1 MAACSMINIRAA
13 SSSAGRV
20 TVLMPVYNGAATIR
34 RALDSVLGQTMP
46 AQQVL
51 VIDDGSTDDTVTRIA
66 GEYEGAVTLVRQSNA
81 GVSSAR
87 NRGLRLATGEYI
99 AMLDADDWWAPGKIA
114 SQVALLDEQPDVVA
128 TYTGLINV
136 FEETGREEPAA
147 AFPAEKLQ
155 SQIRL
160 ENPALAPSAMMV
172 RRSALEA
179 AGGFDA
185 SLRTSEDWDLWFR
198 LLKHGRFAEIKEPLT
213 YYQCSS
219 HGISGDAAT
228 MFRSFEAIR
237 EMRLLDGLS
246 GIDRALW
253 RRRITSFQAFKAC
266 LTARG
271 AGDRPTERHFMWR
284 SLREWPSPFWYP
296 RRFKYFA
303 VTLLRS

>member
-1 MAACSMINIRAA
+1 MMNRRAA
-13 SSSAGRV
+13 SFPSGTV

-51 VIDDGSTDDTVTRIA
+51 VIDDGSTDDTATLVA
-66 GEYEGAVTLVRQSNA
+66 EEYKDIVTLVQQPNG

-87 NRGLRLATGEYI
+87 NRGLRLAAGEYI
-99 AMLDADDWWAPGKIA
+99 AMLDADDWWAPGKLA
-114 SQVALLDEQPDVVA
+114 AQVALLDDQTDVVA
-128 TYTGLINV
+128 TYTGLVNV
-136 FEETGREEPAA
+136 FVDTGREEAA
-147 AFPAEKLQ
+147 DAFPAERLQ
-155 SQIRL
+155 SHIRL

-172 RRSALEA
+172 RRSALES
-179 AGGFDA
+179 AGGFDP

-198 LLKHGRFAEIKEPLT
+198 LLKQGRFAEIGEPLT
-213 YYQCSS
+213 FYQCSS

-228 MFRSFEAIR
+228 MFRSFETIR
-237 EMRLLDGLS
+237 EKRLLDGLS
-246 GIDRALW
+246 GIDRVLW
-253 RRRITSFQAFKAC
+253 RKRITSFQAFKAC

-271 AGDRPTERHFMWR
+271 AGDRPTERRFMWR